1 MNIHILNNYI
11 KEVPAQFEG
20 YFDIQL
26 LKEYLEEE
34 IKEYS
39 YNSEIDDDILSEEIY
54 YFLKQEDCGIDPFNM
69 NDDVTLHSIGERD
82 GLEILNIEE
91 LVKYFSYLKRLPISF
106 ACCDGQ
112 TGNYCSHCGTKLK

>member
-1 MNIHILNNYI
+1 MNIHILNNYT

-39 YNSEIDDDILSEEIY
+39 DNSEIDDDILSEEIY
-54 YFLKQEDCGIDPFNM
+54 DFLKQEDCGIDPFNM
-69 NDDVTLHSIGERD
+69 NDDVTLHSIEERD

-91 LVKYFSYLKRLPISF
+91 LVQYFSYLKRLPIKND
-106 ACCDGQ
+106 CCEGQ
-112 TGNYCSHCGTKLK
+112 TTTYCPHCGTKLK

>member
-1 MNIHILNNYI
+1 MNIHILNSYI

-20 YFDIQL
+20 YFDIQP

-39 YNSEIDDDILSEEIY
+39 DNYEIDDDILYNEIY
-54 YFLKQEDCGIDPFNM
+54 DFLKQEDCEIDPFNM
-69 NDDVTLHSIGERD
+69 DDDVALHSFEQRD
-82 GLEILNIEE
+82 GLEVLNIEE
-91 LVKYFSYLKRLPISF
+91 LVQYFSYLKRLPIKNN
-106 ACCDGQ
+106 CCDDQ